1 MRILV
6 LGADGYLGWPTAM
19 HFSAKGHDVG
29 LVDNLSK
36 RYLEVRIGTQPL
48 YPVPVLHERVRR
60 WHTVSGKRLALYVG
74 DLTNHRFI
82 YHALEEFAPDVIVHY
97 AEQPSAPYSMIG
109 REEAAF
115 TQMNNVLG
123 TLNLLFAMKRFCPA
137 AHLVKLG
144 TMGEYGT
151 PNIDIEEGF
160 LEVTHN
166 GRTDVLPFP
175 KQPGSFYHLSKV
187 HDSHNIMFACR
198 VWGLRCTDLNQGVVY
213 GISSNET
220 ELHQDLAT
228 SFHYDETFGTVLN
241 RFCVEA
247 VMGLPLTVYGRGGQ
261 TRGFLNIRDTL
272 QCVDLTAGNPPAA
285 GEFRVFNQLTETFS
299 VNELADKVAA
309 VASNAGFHVKVDHVA
324 NPRVEKEG
332 HYYNVKHTH
341 LADLGLRPN
350 LLTEDVIADMLER
363 VKRHK
368 DRVLLETIQPKHRW
382 KYESTSVLV

>member
-36 RYLEVRIGTQPL
+36 RFLEVRIGTQPL
-48 YPVPVLHERVRR
+48 HPVPVLHERVRR
-60 WHTVSGKRLALYVG
+60 WREVSGKSLTLHVG

-82 YHALEEFAPDVIVHY
+82 YHVLEEFAPDVIVHY

-123 TLNLLFAMKRFCPA
+123 TLNLLFAMKRFCPG

-160 LEVTHN
+160 LEITHN
-166 GRTDVLPFP
+166 GRTDMFPFP

-198 VWGLRCTDLNQGVVY
+198 VWGLKCTDLNQGVVY
-213 GISSNET
+213 GIVTNET
-220 ELHQDLAT
+220 EMHEDLAT

-241 RFCVEA
+241 RFCVQA
-247 VMGLPLTVYGRGGQ
+247 VIGIPLTVYGRGGQ
-261 TRGFLNIRDTL
+261 TRGFLNVRDTL
-272 QCVDLTAGNPPAA
+272 QCVELTALNPPDS

-299 VNELADKVAA
+299 VNQLAEKVAA
-309 VASNAGFHVKVDHVA
+309 VATKAGFHVTVNHLE
-324 NPRVEKEG
+324 NPRVEKEE
-332 HYYNVKHTH
+332 HHYNVKHTR

-350 LLTEDVIADMLER
+350 LLTDDVIADMLER
-363 VKRHK
+363 VRRHK
-368 DRVLLETIQPKHRW
+368 DKVLLETIQPKHRW
-382 KYESTSVLV
+382 KHETASVLV